1 MYLSLVYQAENILFT
16 QKIPKDAQ
24 VVLKIILILNISISS
39 FYPFCSPSA
48 KIKLHI
54 SVCGKR
60 PSLSLE
66 TGGLGDSGHTRGGPD
81 RSGRHPGGLNSR

>member
-1 MYLSLVYQAENILFT
+1 MYLSLVYQAENIIFT

-24 VVLKIILILNISISS
+24 VVLKIILILNTFSS
-39 FYPFCSPSA
+39 FSSA

>member
-1 MYLSLVYQAENILFT
+1 M
-16 QKIPKDAQ
+16 
-24 VVLKIILILNISISS
+24 
-39 FYPFCSPSA
+39 PSA
-48 KIKLHI
+48 RHKNELQFILQFILQQNELQFILQFILHRNMHI

-81 RSGRHPGGLNSR
+81 RSGLHPGGLNPR